1 MSKLALPIAFVVIA
15 AVVSGCAQDPKDIQA
30 SYVSPVLYQ
39 NLSCDQLSAEA
50 QRVSSRAAEVTGT
63 QQEKANNDAVA
74 MGVGLVIFWPALF
87 FVKGDNQTAGE
98 LARLRGELD
107 AVQQA
112 ANAKGCGLMIQ
123 TYQ

>member
-1 MSKLALPIAFVVIA
+1 MSKVGLPLVLVVIA
-15 AVVSGCAQDPKDIQA
+15 GMVAGCAQDPKDIQA

-39 NLSCDQLSAEA
+39 NLSCEQLSAEA
-50 QRVSSRAAEVTGT
+50 QRVSARAAEVTGT
-63 QQEKANNDAVA
+63 QQQKANNDAVA

-87 FVKGDNQTAGE
+87 FVKGDNQTAAE

-112 ANAKGCGLMIQ
+112 SNAKGCGLTIQ